1 MFKLTLLIKAYNL
14 IVIDCAIDF
23 IFQVFN
29 KSDAFFTIISN
40 ALNRVPIDKWGI
52 SIHYTFRNKTAV
64 CVGCG
69 FFKVKE
75 RASLTTGAA
84 LTQRKLRGTLAL
96 THQS

>member
-23 IFQVFN
+23 ISQVFN

-40 ALNRVPIDKWGI
+40 ALNRVPIDGWGI
-52 SIHYTFRNKTAV
+52 SIHYTFGNKAAV

-75 RASLTTGAA
+75 HAFLTTGAA
-84 LTQRKLRGTLAL
+84 LTQRKLRGT
-96 THQS
+96 